1 MNRLFRQ
8 NYIRKYFEAAYKA
21 LPTYIVYGV
30 IIVSFFFISSNKVM
44 GLNKDH
50 MAETA
55 NHFLSQEDNFS
66 LKDGFVYL
74 DEIDPSILVDI
85 RYSSKNNLKQEPLLG
100 IKNNRA
106 VLSLDSAVALRCAQ
120 EDLRLRG
127 YSLVVYNAYI
137 PNRSYLEIL
146 DITQNDLI
154 DQTSHPNISHKELI
168 KVGYLQEKL
177 DNIRGSTVDVSIIP
191 LNKKLKQDP
200 ITQYRNHSNNQH
212 IKYVDDGSED
222 MGTSYDTF
230 DELSCHE
237 CKNVRME
244 AQMHRELLKSIM
256 EENGFKASD
265 LVWWKYTY
273 MREPY
278 PDSQFDF
285 EI

>member
-1 MNRLFRQ
+1 MSKLFQ
-8 NYIRKYFEAAYKA
+8 QSYIKKFEIGITSISILLLLY
-21 LPTYIVYGV
+21 V
-30 IIVSFFFISSNKVM
+30 IIFSNTTLA
-44 GLNKDH
+44 LNRDEL
-50 MAETA
+50 AGSA
-55 NHFLSQEDNFS
+55 NHFLSQEGGFS

-74 DEIDPSILVDI
+74 DEVDPSILVNI
-85 RYSSKNNLKQEPLLG
+85 RYSSENNLKQKPLVG
-100 IKNNRA
+100 IKKGRA
-106 VLSLDSAVALRCAQ
+106 VLSLDTALALSAAQ

-137 PNRSYLEIL
+137 PKRAYLEMLEIAE
-146 DITQNDLI
+146 NDLI
-154 DQTSHPNISHKELI
+154 DKASHPNLSNDELI
-168 KVGYLQEKL
+168 KAGYIKDKL

-191 LNKKLKQDP
+191 LNKNLKDKP
-200 ITQYRNHSNNQH
+200 LTQYRNNTNKQH

-237 CKNVRME
+237 CRDIRVE
-244 AQMHRELLKSIM
+244 AQVSRELLKKTM
-256 EENGFKASD
+256 EENGFKASK

-273 MREPY
+273 IREPY